1 MSKEKAKAGA
11 ERRRG
16 AEATWEAELRWSYDA
31 IAPRG
36 REALGREKQAG
47 ADQAPPLGGFG
58 EGMGSECVGGW
69 GGEGKKELR
78 EQEGK
83 KKAEKSS
90 F

>member
-58 EGMGSECVGGW
+58 EGMGSECVGG
-69 GGEGKKELR
+69 GEERARKN
-78 EQEGK
+78 
-83 KKAEKSS
+83 
-90 F
+90 

>member
-58 EGMGSECVGGW
+58 EGMGS
-69 GGEGKKELR
+69 GEGKKELR

>member
-58 EGMGSECVGGW
+58 EGMGSECVGGV
-69 GGEGKKELR
+69 GRRTKGFF
-78 EQEGK
+78 
-83 KKAEKSS
+83 SI
-90 F
+90 